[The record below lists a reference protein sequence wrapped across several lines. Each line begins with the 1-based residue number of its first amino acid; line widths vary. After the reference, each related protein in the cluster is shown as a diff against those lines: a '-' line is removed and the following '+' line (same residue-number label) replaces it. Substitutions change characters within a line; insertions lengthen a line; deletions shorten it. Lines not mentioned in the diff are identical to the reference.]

1 MLMKKEKNTSFNE
14 IIERI
19 EKLTE
24 RTKQLRENI
33 DKK

>member
-1 MLMKKEKNTSFNE
+1 MWMKKERNMSFNE

-24 RTKQLRENI
+24 RTKQLRENTY
-33 DKK
+33 KK

>member
-1 MLMKKEKNTSFNE
+1 MLMKKERNMSSKE

-24 RTKQLRENI
+24 RTKQLRESI

>member
-1 MLMKKEKNTSFNE
+1 MWMKKERNMSFNE

-24 RTKQLRENI
+24 RTKQLRESI

>member
-24 RTKQLRENI
+24 RTKQLRENTY
-33 DKK
+33 KK